1 MVGMKKL
8 LVIVC
13 LEILVFSFCSIHKF
27 NSNDNSVRVDN
38 FGHGQIH
45 NVQVYEFSVIPID
58 LLDNLNK
65 MGIDNS
71 SILNDY
77 EGKYLNYIFNI
88 DPQDFNLVGK
98 KVGFLGS
105 KKDYFK
111 QTQERFSR
119 NSTTVGGSGLYIFNA
134 EQKAE
139 SGGYDAAIIYWSKF
153 SLPIEDVVKRLKKH

>member
-13 LEILVFSFCSIHKF
+13 LEILVFSFCSIHKS

-45 NVQVYEFSVIPID
+45 NVQVHEFSVIPID

-65 MGIDNS
+65 MGIENS

-88 DPQDFNLVGK
+88 NP
-98 KVGFLGS
+98 
-105 KKDYFK
+105 
-111 QTQERFSR
+111 RR
-119 NSTTVGGSGLYIFNA
+119 
-134 EQKAE
+134 
-139 SGGYDAAIIYWSKF
+139 
-153 SLPIEDVVKRLKKH
+153 